1 VAAPDIELVMAL
13 IKRGP
18 LETVIE
24 KSVELGVG
32 RIRLVTTRRTN
43 SDHTNVS
50 RLTAIAIEAAEQ
62 CERLD
67 LPPIEAPVKL
77 EKLLDQWPAE
87 RRLLFCDEA
96 DAGLE
101 AGGEG
106 AAKALPQQQLL
117 QSLPPGPAA
126 ILIGPEGGF
135 DPAER
140 ERLRLHPAVIPV
152 TLGPRIL
159 RAETAAMAA
168 LTLWQ
173 AAHGD
178 WRAS

>member
-1 VAAPDIELVMAL
+1 
-13 IKRGP
+13 
-18 LETVIE
+18 
-24 KSVELGVG
+24 
-32 RIRLVTTRRTN
+32 
-43 SDHTNVS
+43 
-50 RLTAIAIEAAEQ
+50 
-62 CERLD
+62 
-67 LPPIEAPVKL
+67 
-77 EKLLDQWPAE
+77 
-87 RRLLFCDEA
+87 LFCDEA
-96 DAGLE
+96 DADAA

-117 QSLPPGPAA
+117 QSLAPGPAA

-135 DPAER
+135 DPVER
-140 ERLRLHPAVIPV
+140 QRLRQHPGVIPV